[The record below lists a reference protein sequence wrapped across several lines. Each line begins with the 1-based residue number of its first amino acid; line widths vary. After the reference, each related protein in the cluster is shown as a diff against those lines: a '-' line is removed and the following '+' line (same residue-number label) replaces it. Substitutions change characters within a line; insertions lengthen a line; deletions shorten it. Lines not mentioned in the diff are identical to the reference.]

1 MKKFILSTIFY
12 VAIGATAIAQSSF
25 NYSID
30 LNPITINNFPGLH
43 SFVHAQQNGKW
54 LIIGGRKDGLH
65 ARQPFNSFPANQ
77 NNTDI
82 YVIDINNRQ
91 FWSASVNVLPT
102 SIKEQ
107 LQSTNMTFTQVED
120 TLYIIGGYAYAQT
133 AQTHKTFDNLSTVI
147 VSNLIDS
154 IINNGSIANSFKQIS
169 DTAFAISGGHL
180 KFMKNRLYLVGGHR
194 FDGRYNPMG
203 GASYIQKYSDQIRKF
218 TVNNSGN
225 QLSFSNYSTITDP
238 VHLHRRDYNLL
249 PQIFPNGEEG
259 LMISSGVFQR
269 SVNLPFLYPV
279 MINDSAINP
288 ITSFNQYLS
297 NYHSATTALYDS
309 SENTMHSLF
318 YGGMSQYYYQ
328 NGILQ
333 QDNLVPFVKT
343 ISRVSRDASGQL
355 QEFKMSTEMPTLNG
369 ASAEF
374 IQNLNIPHYS
384 NEVIKLDQLIND
396 TTVIG
401 YIVGG
406 IESPTL
412 NPFSNNHTN
421 TTAASATIY
430 QVLLIKNLTAS
441 IQNIN
446 GNNPYTIQIFP
457 NPLKE
462 KKLNIRF
469 YLEKVVPVNYI
480 ITNVTGQIVQEG
492 NLNNIKTGDNNL
504 NINLKNEN
512 VSGQLLNVT
521 FIFDNRYYSSHKVV
535 VP

>member
-1 MKKFILSTIFY
+1 MST
-12 VAIGATAIAQSSF
+12 ATFAQSNF
-25 NYSID
+25 DYSIA

-43 SFVHAQQNGKW
+43 SFAHAQHNDKW

-65 ARQPFNSFPANQ
+65 ARQPFNAFPASQ

-82 YVIDINNRQ
+82 YVVDINSRQ

-107 LQSTNMTFTQVED
+107 LQSTNMTYTQIED
-120 TLYIIGGYAYAQT
+120 TLHIIGGYAYAQS
-133 AQTHKTFDNLSTVI
+133 AQAYKTFDNLSTVT
-147 VSNLIDS
+147 VSSLIDS
-154 IINNGSIANSFKQIS
+154 IVNNGSITNSFKQIS
-169 DTAFAISGGHL
+169 DSAFAITGSHL
-180 KFMKNRLYLVGGHR
+180 TYLKDRFYLVGGHR

-203 GASYIQKYSDQIRKF
+203 GPSYTQKYSDQIRKF
-218 TVNNSGN
+218 TVDNSGN

-269 SVNLPFLYPV
+269 NADLPYLYPV

-297 NYHSATTALYDS
+297 NYHSANTALYDS
-309 SENTMHSLF
+309 SEKSMHSLF

-328 NGILQ
+328 NGIRQ

-343 ISRVSRDASGQL
+343 ISRVSRDSSGQM
-355 QEFKMSTEMPTLNG
+355 QEYKMAAEMPTLNG

-374 IQNLNIPHYS
+374 LQNLNIPHYE
-384 NEVIKLDQLIND
+384 NNVIKLGQLNND

-412 NPFSNNHTN
+412 NPFSNNQTN
-421 TTAASATIY
+421 TTSASTTIY
-430 QVLLIKNLTAS
+430 QVLLIRNNAAS
-441 IQNIN
+441 LEQID
-446 GNNPYTIQIFP
+446 GKNPYAVQVFP
-457 NPLKE
+457 NPIADE
-462 KKLNIRF
+462 KLNIHF
-469 YLEKVVPVNYI
+469 QLEKVVSVDYL
-480 ITNVTGQIVQEG
+480 ITNATGQIIQEG
-492 NLNNIKTGDNNL
+492 SLSNIKVGDNKQSIQIQKGNL
-504 NINLKNEN
+504 
-512 VSGQLLNVT
+512 GQALNVT
-521 FIFDNRYYSSHKVV
+521 FIFDNRYYSSHKLIVH
-535 VP
+535 